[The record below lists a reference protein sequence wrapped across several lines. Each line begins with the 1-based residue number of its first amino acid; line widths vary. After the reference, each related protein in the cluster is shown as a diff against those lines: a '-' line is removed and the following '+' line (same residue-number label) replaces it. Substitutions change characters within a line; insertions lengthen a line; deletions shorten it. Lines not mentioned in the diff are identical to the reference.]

1 MLAVLWRRSFA
12 LLLVAGLISS
22 FGDLV
27 VGIALPFYVYDLT
40 HSVLATGAMFIAS
53 TLPGLVV
60 GSVAGVFVD
69 RWDRKRTMVV
79 ADLTRVALMLLLL
92 AVRSRDTLWIV
103 YLVAFVE
110 SSVSKF
116 FEPAK
121 SALIP
126 RLVEARQ
133 LTAANALSSVGGNV
147 ISVIAPTVGGALLSL
162 GGLPGVVL
170 VDSVSFLASGLL
182 IALIAVPTATGE
194 GVETGPAS
202 AVTPTQAWVAVW
214 REWLEGLRLVRTASA
229 LVTLFAVTGLAM
241 LGQGFLTALN
251 VVFVKTVLHGDARVF
266 GWMVTVAGIGG
277 LVGGVVVGHVG
288 PRVPPARLVT
298 LGFAAAGV
306 ILVVRSN
313 IPILPIFLALTGLAP
328 VFLTGLGV
336 SLQTLL
342 QGSVPDRY
350 RGRVFGAFGTTN
362 ALLLLVGLGL
372 GSTLGGRVG
381 VVVML
386 DVAGILFIIASVI
399 SFFLLPAFLSADV
412 PSPTHA
418 ISMPHEELTAYRR
431 LARKMMSL
439 LTFSREHR

>member
-1 MLAVLWRRSFA
+1 MRAVLWQRSFA

-69 RWDRKRTMVV
+69 RWDRQRTMVV

-92 AVRSRDTLWIV
+92 AMRSRDTIWIV

-147 ISVIAPTVGGALLSL
+147 VNIVGPTVGGALLVL
-162 GGLPGVVL
+162 GGLTGVVL
-170 VDSVSFLASGLL
+170 VDSVSFLISGLL
-182 IALIAVPTATGE
+182 IALIAVPAAKRE
-194 GVETGPAS
+194 GGGIGPA
-202 AVTPTQAWVAVW
+202 AAATPTQAWVAVW
-214 REWLEGLRLVRTASA
+214 REWLEGLHLVRTAPA
-229 LVTLFAVTGLAM
+229 LVALFAVTGLAM

-277 LVGGVVVGHVG
+277 LVGGVVVGRIG
-288 PRVPPARLVT
+288 SRVPPARLVT
-298 LGFAAAGV
+298 LGFAAGV

-313 IPILPIFLALTGLAP
+313 VPSLPIFLALTGLAP

-362 ALLLLVGLGL
+362 ALLVLIGLGL

-381 VVVML
+381 VVTML

-399 SFFLLPAFLSADV
+399 SLVLLPAALSADI

-418 ISMPHEELTAYRR
+418 ISMPHEKSTV
-431 LARKMMSL
+431 
-439 LTFSREHR
+439 

>member
-1 MLAVLWRRSFA
+1 MRAVLWQRSFA

-69 RWDRKRTMVV
+69 RWDRQRTMVV

-92 AVRSRDTLWIV
+92 AMRSRDTIWIV

-147 ISVIAPTVGGALLSL
+147 VNIVGPTVGGALLVL
-162 GGLPGVVL
+162 GGLTGVVL
-170 VDSVSFLASGLL
+170 VDSVSFLISGLL
-182 IALIAVPTATGE
+182 IALIAVPAAKRE
-194 GVETGPAS
+194 GGGIGPA
-202 AVTPTQAWVAVW
+202 AAATPTQAWVAVW
-214 REWLEGLRLVRTASA
+214 REWLEGLHLVRTAPA
-229 LVTLFAVTGLAM
+229 LVALFAVTGLAM

-306 ILVVRSN
+306 ILLVRSN
-313 IPILPIFLALTGLAP
+313 VPSLPVFLVLTGLAP

-381 VVVML
+381 VVTML
-386 DVAGILFIIASVI
+386 DVAGILFISASGI
-399 SFFLLPAFLSADV
+399 SFFLLPAAFSADV
-412 PSPTHA
+412 PSPPHA
-418 ISMPHEELTAYRR
+418 ISIPHETSTVMSESD
-431 LARKMMSL
+431 AR
-439 LTFSREHR
+439 

>member
-69 RWDRKRTMVV
+69 RWDRRRTMVV
-79 ADLTRVALMLLLL
+79 SDLTRVALMLLLL
-92 AVRSRDTLWIV
+92 AVRSHDTVWIV
-103 YLVAFVE
+103 YLVAFIE

-126 RLVEARQ
+126 HLVDEQQ

-147 ISVIAPTVGGALLSL
+147 VNVVGPTFGGALLVL

-182 IALIAVPTATGE
+182 IALIAVPAATRE
-194 GVETGPAS
+194 GVGIGPA
-202 AVTPTQAWVAVW
+202 AVATPTQAWVAVW
-214 REWLEGLRLVRTASA
+214 REWLEGLQFVRTASA
-229 LVTLFAVTGLAM
+229 LVALFAVTGLAM

-251 VVFVKTVLHGDARVF
+251 VVFVKTALHGDARVF
-266 GWMVTVAGIGG
+266 GWMMTVAGIGG
-277 LVGGVVVGHVG
+277 LVGGVIVGRIG
-288 PRVPPARLVT
+288 SRLPPARLVT

-313 IPILPIFLALTGLAP
+313 VPSLPLFLALTGLAP

-362 ALLLLVGLGL
+362 ALLLLVGLSL
-372 GSTLGGRVG
+372 GSTLGGHVG
-381 VVVML
+381 VVTML
-386 DVAGILFIIASVI
+386 DGAGILFIIASVI
-399 SFFLLPAFLSADV
+399 SLFLLPTVLGAEV
-412 PSPTHA
+412 PSLTHT
-418 ISMPHEELTAYRR
+418 ISMSHQELTEAPESE
-431 LARKMMSL
+431 AW
-439 LTFSREHR
+439 